1 MKYQP
6 DDQDFEFICEHQEM
20 VRSILDSIHDGVF
33 TVDSEWRITCFN
45 RAAEDITGWSRMQA
59 LGMPCVQVVGA
70 DACGGGRCALN
81 ETLETGEPVRD
92 REMIMRSRHGEMIPI
107 SVSTAILKDREGN
120 FVAGVE
126 TFRDLRSLQRLREG
140 DGEHGGF
147 HGIISKSPKLH
158 RIFELL
164 PDVAMSE
171 APVLIQ
177 GESGT
182 GKELFSNV
190 IHRLSPRKDGPLI
203 KVNCGALPET
213 LLESELFGYVK
224 GAFTDA
230 RQDKQGRFQLANG
243 GTLFLD
249 EIGELP
255 PSTQVKLLRVLQ
267 NGEFE
272 PLGSTRTVRAD
283 VRILTATHRDLG
295 ALMKEGLFRE
305 DLFYRIHVVK
315 LEIPP
320 LRERREDL
328 LPLVH
333 QLIRQLNQRTGKR
346 VQGLT
351 DDALQVLTK
360 HDFPGNVRELENI
373 MEHAFILCRE
383 SSMLGLRH
391 FPAYMTESQESK
403 EREKDDY
410 KRSISL
416 EDLEINAI
424 LEALRKHKWHRG
436 RAALELGIGR
446 STLWRK
452 LKRHGI
458 QP

>member
-1 MKYQP
+1 MKYEP

-45 RAAEDITGWSRMQA
+45 RAAEKITGWSRMEA
-59 LGMPCVQVVGA
+59 LGMPCVHVVGA
-70 DACGGGRCALN
+70 DACGGERCALN

-92 REMIMRSRHGEMIPI
+92 REMIMRSRHGETIPI

-140 DGEHGGF
+140 DEEYGGF
-147 HGIISKSPKLH
+147 HGIISKSPKLQ
-158 RIFELL
+158 RIFQLL

-182 GKELFSNV
+182 GKELFANV

-230 RQDKQGRFQLANG
+230 RQDKPGRFQLANG

-272 PLGSTRTVRAD
+272 PLGSARTVRTD

-333 QLIRQLNQRTGKR
+333 QRIRQLNQRTGKR

-351 DDALQVLTK
+351 DDALQVLTE

-403 EREKDDY
+403 EREEDDH